1 MKIKEIIHEQ
11 VTPKPEKSASAA
23 LPDANDWPDL
33 NQSNAGYLQYK
44 FGIAM
49 AAAPDEQNIL
59 PKTATHQ
66 NLITIGYTDADQQ
79 IMNAAA
85 KALGIAKSRKLT
97 SKRSQET
104 DDVNKTSV
112 VSPRKKNKYGV

>member
-1 MKIKEIIHEQ
+1 MLFR
-11 VTPKPEKSASAA
+11 S
-23 LPDANDWPDL
+23 NDWPDL
-33 NQSNAGYLQYK
+33 NQNNAGYLQYK

-49 AAAPDEQNIL
+49 AAAPDAQNIP

-79 IMNAAA
+79 IMDAAA
-85 KALGIAKSRKLT
+85 KALGIAKARKLT

-104 DDVNKTSV
+104 DDVNKASV